1 VAGRLQAKIGLK
13 IFFSGGLLFLM
24 ACTANERADSFVV
37 NDAVIQ
43 SGDIVFRRS
52 YGIVS
57 DLIVARLNDSVSLS
71 HCGIAYRD
79 SAGQL
84 FVIHA
89 LSKKLSDT
97 DGMQQCSFEAFLQD
111 SRPGTVKVTRFLPDT
126 SGVLQHWAIQYL
138 KNAVPFDDTFDMR
151 DTTSFFCTELALHI
165 IQTHFDVDLG
175 QANDNSIPKFS
186 TLFKKPYFIEID
198 LYQK

>member
-1 VAGRLQAKIGLK
+1 MAGRLQAKIALLK
-13 IFFSGGLLFLM
+13 LYLGSLLFLM

-37 NDAVIQ
+37 NDGAIQ

-57 DLIVARLNDSVSLS
+57 DLIVARLKDSISLS

-97 DGMQQCSFEAFLQD
+97 DGMQKCTFEAFLHD
-111 SRPGTVKVTRFLPDT
+111 CRPGTVKVTRFLPDT
-126 SGVLQHWAIQYL
+126 SGVLQHWALQYL
-138 KNAVPFDDTFDMR
+138 KNAIPFDDAFDMR
-151 DTTSFFCTELALHI
+151 DTTRFFCTELILHI
-165 IQTHFDVDLG
+165 IKTHFDVDLV
-175 QANDNSIPKFS
+175 QNKRNEIPKFS
-186 TLFKKPYFIEID
+186 TLFKKPYFVEID

>member
-1 VAGRLQAKIGLK
+1 MVGRLQTQVSLLRILIG
-13 IFFSGGLLFLM
+13 SLLFLS
-24 ACTANERADSFVV
+24 ACVADKRANSFVV
-37 NDAVIQ
+37 DDSLLQ

-57 DLIVARLNDSVSLS
+57 DLIVAKLNDSIALS

-79 SAGQL
+79 SVGQL

-89 LSKKLSDT
+89 LSKKLSEV
-97 DGMQQCSFEAFLQD
+97 DGMQICSFDDFLQD

-126 SGVLQHWAIQYL
+126 SGLIAYWALFYL
-138 KNAVPFDDTFDMR
+138 KNAKPFDESFNMR
-151 DTTSFFCTELALHI
+151 DTTNFFCTQLPLHI
-165 IQTHFDVDLG
+165 IQTHFDVDLV
-175 QANDNSIPKFS
+175 QNERNEIPKFS

-198 LYQK
+198 LY